1 MGNSAVV
8 IRRDVGT
15 KGWRPNIVW
24 ESKCPFFVRC
34 SKSIV
39 VYIMLDG
46 GVGSWFEDIKRLL
59 LWINAAIPGRL
70 RNGCSHDK
78 GVEMRSALVQQRV

>member
-1 MGNSAVV
+1 MG
-8 IRRDVGT
+8 I
-15 KGWRPNIVW
+15 KECRPNIVW
-24 ESKCPFFVRC
+24 ESKCPFFVHC
-34 SKSIV
+34 SESNV
-39 VYIMLDG
+39 VNIMLYG

-78 GVEMRSALVQQRV
+78 GVEMRSALVQQGV